1 MDSAE
6 LRQMS
11 ITNAKLAMNQNN
23 PFNNDPTK
31 FLSHTQQHCIGTMM
45 SFFKRKRG
53 EKFPLMDAKSGKCID
68 VSGWNIY
75 EWLEVVLAKGSY
87 IDSQKD
93 ILNNIRQCWLDVR
106 VKG

>member
-11 ITNAKLAMNQNN
+11 ITNAKLAMN
-23 PFNNDPTK
+23 PFNNDPVK
-31 FLSHTQQHCIGTMM
+31 FLSHTQQHCIGTMI
-45 SFFKRKRG
+45 SFFKRNHQ
-53 EKFPLMDAKSGKCID
+53 EEFPLMDTKSGKYID

-75 EWLEVVLAKGSY
+75 EWLDVVLTNGSY
-87 IDSQKD
+87 MESQKD
-93 ILNNIRQCWLDVR
+93 ILNNIRKCWLDTR